1 MKMNGINKLNS
12 DKMDEAF
19 HAKIGHGMDIKIPI
33 PPTSNGNVIM
43 NGGARNGF
51 PPMANGGGM
60 VNHAYDN
67 YLDGHK
73 DTFNTFD
80 GHQQVIEDEQPV
92 CDNVSEM
99 DKEIYYFPTEDGGV
113 VVEDCCPDVIYR
125 VMPCCDGDPDISPF
139 WQVWAEHR
147 LLGNKYV
154 IFYSLLCCF
163 I

>member
-1 MKMNGINKLNS
+1 MKMNEMNRLNS
-12 DKMDEAF
+12 EKMDEPF

-33 PPTSNGNVIM
+33 PPTSNGSVYM

-60 VNHAYDN
+60 LNPAYDS
-67 YLDGHK
+67 YMDGPK
-73 DTFNTFD
+73 DTWD
-80 GHQQVIEDEQPV
+80 HGHQQYIEDEQPV

-99 DKEIYYFPTEDGGV
+99 DKEIYYIPIEEGGV
-113 VVEDCCPDVIYR
+113 YVADCCPDVIYR

-147 LLGNKYV
+147 LLGNK
-154 IFYSLLCCF
+154 
-163 I
+163 